1 MRENERLIAFFER
14 KKADRLPCLEWATWW
29 DLTLN
34 RWHDEGLS
42 DALDGMEIKKYFGLD
57 SDMQLWISP
66 LGKDMPKQKEQGY
79 IKDADDYARL
89 LPYLYDKEGFLR
101 RWKEPLERAR
111 QESQQNGHIVWF
123 TLEGFFWTPR
133 TLFGIEDHLYSFY
146 DHPAL
151 YHRIC
156 ADMTEYYQFVIE
168 EITKYI
174 QPQFMTF
181 AEDMSYNLGPMLS
194 EEMFDTFIAPYYQ
207 KLIPILRQ
215 KQIRVIID
223 SDGDVTQMIP
233 WLIRAGA
240 DGILPLERKAGVDVN
255 TLTAQY
261 PDFFFIGG
269 FDKMVMK
276 FGEAAMREEF
286 ERILPAIRRGNY
298 LPSVDHQTPPDVPM
312 TLYKT
317 YTELLRAYCQKAAQD

>member
-1 MRENERLIAFFER
+1 MRENERLLAFFER

-34 RWHDEGLS
+34 RWHDEGLP
-42 DALDGMEIKKYFGLD
+42 DALDGMEIKRYFGLD

-66 LGKDMPKQKEQGY
+66 LGKDMPKRKEQGY
-79 IKDADDYARL
+79 IKNADDYARL
-89 LPYLYDKEGFLR
+89 LPYLYDKEDFLR

-111 QESQQNGHIVWF
+111 QESQQSGHIVWF

-181 AEDMSYNLGPMLS
+181 AEDMSYNLGLMLS

-207 KLIPILRQ
+207 KLIPVLRQ

-255 TLTAQY
+255 ALTAQY

-312 TLYKT
+312 AVYKT
-317 YTELLRAYCQKAAQD
+317 YTGLLRACCQKAAQD